1 MGGVQYGVT
10 VMLEILRVGG
20 PLFFERAGA
29 QRKLVS
35 VTMPDVTRSSEAF

>member
-20 PLFFERAGA
+20 PLFFERAVA

-35 VTMPDVTRSSEAF
+35 ATMPDMTRSSEAF